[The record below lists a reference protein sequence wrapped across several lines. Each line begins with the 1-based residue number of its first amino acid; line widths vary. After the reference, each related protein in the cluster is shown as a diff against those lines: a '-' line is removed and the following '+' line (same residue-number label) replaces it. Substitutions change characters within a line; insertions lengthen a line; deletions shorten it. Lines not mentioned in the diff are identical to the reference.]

1 MLFMRTYDDV
11 EITTKDNKIISY
23 STHKR
28 KGQKVLKFIINNE
41 EQDNEKKISFFEDE
55 LICKMIPKK
64 SLNILKTHP
73 IKFITTDSGN
83 IFAFQDIECK
93 VHFLTINSI
102 DGKIEKTTFDELDIN
117 DSIICY
123 DNETGDWYLDDI
135 DEFYIF
141 YDTEYLEEDTDEL
154 EVDMPDDEIIVNLS
168 NYIIN
173 SENGGI
179 ICNRILV
186 I

>member
-11 EITTKDNKIISY
+11 ELTTPNGSISY

-28 KGQKVLKFIINNE
+28 KGQKVLKFRINNE
-41 EQDNEKKISFFEDE
+41 ETDNEKKIEFFEEE
-55 LICKMIPKK
+55 LVCKMIPKK
-64 SLNILKTHP
+64 SLNILQNHP
-73 IKFITTDSGN
+73 IKFLTTSSGD

-93 VHFLTINSI
+93 VHFLTIDSVT
-102 DGKIEKTTFDELDIN
+102 GKIEKVTFDELDSEN

-123 DNETGDWYLDDI
+123 DAETGDWYLDDV
-135 DEFYIF
+135 DEIYIF
-141 YDTEYLEEDTDEL
+141 YDTEELDINDEDEEED
-154 EVDMPDDEIIVNLS
+154 EVYNVNLS

-173 SENGGI
+173 SDTGGV

-186 I
+186 M